1 MTDLSILG
9 LPVLDLIKII
19 FADII
24 LSGDNALVIGMAAAG
39 LSPELRKKAIF
50 MGMALAAGLRIFFAA
65 IATYLLAIPGIIFF
79 GGVLLSWVC
88 WRFYQELKAHH
99 AGQAEGAEAT
109 KKYEGSPRKQLFAA
123 MVTITIA
130 DVSMS
135 IDNVVAVAAI
145 ARDNTTLLIFGLVVA
160 IAFMAFFATMIMNV
174 MAKYPWLSYVGLAFL
189 IYLSA
194 MMLYDGWP
202 QVAEMLGLSSTAAA

>member
-1 MTDLSILG
+1 MFDSISDIAQI
-9 LPVLDLIKII
+9 V

-24 LSGDNALVIGMAAAG
+24 LSGDNALVIGMAAAS

-65 IATYLLAIPGIIFF
+65 IASYLLAIPGILFI

-88 WRFYQELKAHH
+88 WRFYQELRDHDFEKAEK
-99 AGQAEGAEAT
+99 ALTDEGYQGT
-109 KKYEGSPRKQLFAA
+109 PRRQLWQA

-145 ARDNTTLLIFGLVVA
+145 ARDNTTLLIFGLVLA
-160 IAFMAFFATMIMNV
+160 IAFMAFFATMIMHV
-174 MAKYPWLSYVGLAFL
+174 MTKYPLLSYLGLVFL

-194 MMLYDGWP
+194 VMLYDGWP
-202 QVAEMLGLSSTAAA
+202 EIANLIGIG

>member
-1 MTDLSILG
+1 M
-9 LPVLDLIKII
+9 LDTVVDIVQII

-65 IATYLLAIPGIIFF
+65 IASYLLAIPGIIFF
-79 GGVLLSWVC
+79 GGILLSWVC
-88 WRFYQELKAHH
+88 WRFYGELREHH
-99 AGQAEGAEAT
+99 ADSVDGENT
-109 KKYEGSPRKQLFAA
+109 KKFSGTPRQQLWQA

-145 ARDNTTLLIFGLVVA
+145 ARENTTLLVFGLVVA
-160 IAFMAFFATMIMNV
+160 IAFMAFFATMIMRV
-174 MAKYPWLSYVGLAFL
+174 MTKYPWLSYVGFVFL
-189 IYLSA
+189 VYLSA

-202 QVAEMLGLSSTAAA
+202 EVSGLLGLTTAAS

>member
-1 MTDLSILG
+1 MMDTA
-9 LPVLDLIKII
+9 LDII
-19 FADII
+19 QIIIADIV

-65 IATYLLAIPGIIFF
+65 IATYLLAIPGILFF
-79 GGVLLSWVC
+79 GGLLLSWVC
-88 WRFYQELKAHH
+88 WRFYQEIRDHQSE
-99 AGQAEGAEAT
+99 QAEEALEASG
-109 KKYEGSPRKQLFAA
+109 YQGSPRKQLWQA

-145 ARDNTTLLIFGLVVA
+145 ARDNTSLLIFGLVVA
-160 IAFMAFFATMIMNV
+160 IAFMAFFATMIMHV
-174 MAKYPWLSYVGLAFL
+174 MSKYPWLSYLGLVFL
-189 IYLSA
+189 VYLSA

-202 QVAEMLGLSSTAAA
+202 EVAGLLGMSSST

>member
-1 MTDLSILG
+1 M
-9 LPVLDLIKII
+9 LDLATDIAQII

-65 IATYLLAIPGIIFF
+65 IASYLLAIPGILFF
-79 GGVLLSWVC
+79 GGLLLSWVC
-88 WRFYQELKAHH
+88 WRFYQELKDHEFEK
-99 AGQAEGAEAT
+99 AEEALT
-109 KKYEGSPRKQLFAA
+109 DKGYDGTPRRQLWQA

-145 ARDNTTLLIFGLVVA
+145 ARENTSLLIFGLIVA
-160 IAFMAFFATMIMNV
+160 IAFMAFFATMIMRV
-174 MAKYPWLSYVGLAFL
+174 MTKYPWLSYLGLVFL
-189 IYLSA
+189 VYLSG

-202 QVAEMLGLSSTAAA
+202 EVAELIGVS

>member
-1 MTDLSILG
+1 MDTFFDLAQ
-9 LPVLDLIKII
+9 II

-24 LSGDNALVIGMAAAG
+24 LSGDNALVIGMAAAS

-65 IATYLLAIPGIIFF
+65 IATYLLAIQGIIFF
-79 GGVLLSWVC
+79 GGLLLSWVC
-88 WRFYQELKAHH
+88 WRFYQELREHH
-99 AGQAEGAEAT
+99 AGQEEGADNT
-109 KKYEGSPRKQLFAA
+109 KVFEGSERKQLFQA

-145 ARDNTTLLIFGLVVA
+145 ARDNTSLLIFGLVVA
-160 IAFMAFFATMIMNV
+160 IAFMAFFATIIMRV
-174 MAKYPWLSYVGLAFL
+174 MSKHPWLSYLGLVFL

-202 QVAEMLGLSSTAAA
+202 EVADMLGFAK

>member
-1 MTDLSILG
+1 MDTAIDILQ
-9 LPVLDLIKII
+9 II
-19 FADII
+19 FADIV
-24 LSGDNALVIGMAAAG
+24 LSGDNALVIGMAAAS

-65 IATYLLAIPGIIFF
+65 IATYLLAIPGILFF
-79 GGVLLSWVC
+79 GGILLSWVC
-88 WRFYQELKAHH
+88 WRFYQEIRDHQPE
-99 AGQAEGAEAT
+99 QAEEALTAEG
-109 KKYEGSPRKQLFAA
+109 YQGSPRKQLWQA

-145 ARDNTTLLIFGLVVA
+145 ARDNTSLLVFGLVVA
-160 IAFMAFFATMIMNV
+160 IAFMAFFATMIMHV
-174 MAKYPWLSYVGLAFL
+174 MSKYPWLSFLGLVFL
-189 IYLSA
+189 IYLSG

-202 QVAEMLGLSSTAAA
+202 EVAGMLGLSSGTAG